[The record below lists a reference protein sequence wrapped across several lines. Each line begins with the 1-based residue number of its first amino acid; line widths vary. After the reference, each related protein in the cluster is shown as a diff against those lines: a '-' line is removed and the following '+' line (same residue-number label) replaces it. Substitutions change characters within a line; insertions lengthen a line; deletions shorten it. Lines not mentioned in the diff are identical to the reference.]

1 MKVIIK
7 CGGDHFKPAEA
18 KKFFLEEI
26 YPILDF
32 GIALEFSYESIFVY
46 EKMKMKRGTKRKNY
60 TDYTV
65 EIIVELTEE
74 SRIMALDKNVS
85 EIKLQQKS
93 GKFFDEAMAIRKIEE
108 LNPFFSREYYSC
120 NYAPGSNARK

>member
-7 CGGDHFKPAEA
+7 CGDDRFKPAEA

-32 GIALEFSYESIFVY
+32 GIAIEFSYESIFVY
-46 EKMKMKRGTKRKNY
+46 GKQGDKRGKKKKNY
-60 TDYTV
+60 TDDTV
-65 EIIVELTEE
+65 EVIVELTEE
-74 SRIMALDKNVS
+74 ARAMALDRSIS
-85 EIKLQQKS
+85 EIKLQKKS

-120 NYAPGSNARK
+120 NYKEGSATEK